1 MPLGKASL
9 LTANIQKPELWSDE
23 DPALY
28 TCEITLHHNGQEQK
42 AIERFGFRHFEFVE
56 KGPFRLNGS
65 RLLLR
70 GTHRHEDH
78 AGVGAAMTEEQMRA
92 EMTLMKEMGVNFIR
106 LGHYQQSDIILSLCD
121 ELGILVWEEI
131 PGCRGGLGG
140 EQ

>member
-56 KGPFRLNGS
+56 K
-65 RLLLR
+65 
-70 GTHRHEDH
+70 DH
-78 AGVGAAMTEEQMRA
+78 SASTVPAFCCAVHTATKTMRA
-92 EMTLMKEMGVNFIR
+92 
-106 LGHYQQSDIILSLCD
+106 
-121 ELGILVWEEI
+121 
-131 PGCRGGLGG
+131 
-140 EQ
+140 

>member
-1 MPLGKASL
+1 MKKKEVMPLGKASL

-70 GTHRHEDH
+70 GTHRRRRAD
-78 AGVGAAMTEEQMRA
+78 AGVGAAMTEEQNAGGNDAHERNGSEFYPA
-92 EMTLMKEMGVNFIR
+92 GTLPTV
-106 LGHYQQSDIILSLCD
+106 GHYSFSL
-121 ELGILVWEEI
+121 
-131 PGCRGGLGG
+131 R
-140 EQ
+140 

>member
-92 EMTLMKEMGVNFIR
+92 EMTLMKEMGVNFMGR
-106 LGHYQQSDIILSLCD
+106 DSLVPRRSGWRAVSGTSQTNVD
-121 ELGILVWEEI
+121 EHDSYAL
-131 PGCRGGLGG
+131 
-140 EQ
+140 